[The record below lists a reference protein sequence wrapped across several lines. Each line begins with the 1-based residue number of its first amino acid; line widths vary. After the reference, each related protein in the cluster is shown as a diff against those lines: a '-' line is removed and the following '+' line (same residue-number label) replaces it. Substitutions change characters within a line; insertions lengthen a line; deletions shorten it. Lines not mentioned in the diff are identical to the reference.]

1 MTSREARVSMPTS
14 ATGTSAIKRSTGR
27 PRPRH
32 ARVGA
37 RGFTLLEMLVV
48 IAIIGI
54 VTAGVLISLNLTGHD
69 PALKTES
76 RRLLALMRYAHD
88 QAELQTRDYGIVSTR
103 HGYEFVVYSVRR
115 TLWRAVAEDRALRRR
130 KLQSGLRFEVMVDAR
145 QIVLR
150 NHITRDPKA
159 LAPQVML
166 YSSGDLSSFEITL
179 DRESTGRAV
188 TLREDKDGKI
198 VLKRL
203 AGRGS

>member
-1 MTSREARVSMPTS
+1 MPTS

-54 VTAGVLISLNLTGHD
+54 VTAGVLISFTLTGHD
-69 PALKTES
+69 PAIKTES
-76 RRLLALMRYAHD
+76 RRLQALMRYAHD
-88 QAELQTRDYGIVSTR
+88 QAELQTRDYGIVFTR
-103 HGYEFVVYSVRR
+103 HGYEFLVYSVRR
-115 TLWRAVAEDRALRRR
+115 NLWRAVGEDPALRRR
-130 KLQSGLRFEVMVDAR
+130 RLPSGLRFEVVVDAR
-145 QIVLR
+145 KIVLR
-150 NHITRDPKA
+150 NHISQDPKA

-179 DRESTGRAV
+179 DRESTGRSV
-188 TLREDKDGKI
+188 TLRENKDGKLI
-198 VLKRL
+198 LTRR
-203 AGRGS
+203 AGSSS